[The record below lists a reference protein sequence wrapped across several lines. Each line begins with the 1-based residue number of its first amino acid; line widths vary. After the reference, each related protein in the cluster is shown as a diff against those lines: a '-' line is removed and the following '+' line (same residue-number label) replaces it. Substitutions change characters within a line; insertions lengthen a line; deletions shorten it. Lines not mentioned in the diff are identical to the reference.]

1 MEASHSGVSVPKGM
15 GYETA
20 KAIANTCPDALFC
33 SFMVTDEGKKIPF
46 NKNGQGV
53 AADTPKHLLYTA
65 EELLNGA
72 QIRPSHYWGVVMQH
86 PTTDVFGKDYLTVL
100 DVDMKRSDSP
110 PDIRIGRL
118 AKWCNENNHLTER
131 SHSKK
136 GRHVIFLAKPD
147 TTLPKKVKL
156 ENRQEIEIFGHDS
169 SAGKSV
175 MLTDDM
181 LTRDQLNP
189 NTVNVRQ
196 VLEEIGVDLSEP
208 TEQTKQAPIEFR
220 PINTLSDDMAKTEDA
235 LSYIDPDLDYNDWI
249 AIGQAL
255 HDAYGNAGLSIWH
268 AWSQSGTKY
277 QGDKDIETHW
287 KSFHQGKGV
296 GLGSL
301 FHMAKEAGWA
311 PPSKASIERKTAIQ
325 DFQQFISTK
334 VDPETGEIHEDA
346 LEDIAEDLF
355 WKPVELTLE
364 KPKAI
369 QYLID
374 GFIAHS
380 FAVLAGQPG
389 VGKTTAVVPT
399 TLAAAGFKVGDLTSK
414 HKRHIIYVSE
424 DPEQVERI
432 LYAMVHYYGLDKD
445 ELLSRFTLIPAKR
458 VTAIELA
465 QLSKNVALHTKDGI
479 TPWLIIDT
487 ASANMSLKDE
497 NDNAGVSEFVS
508 AIKETIYIQQKT
520 SILIVTH
527 TAKALGRSDEDA
539 SARGASAWEGDTT
552 LTATLFMDE
561 GQRFLKLRKKRYE
574 PMFSEVMLE
583 THQQT
588 TMVIDEDGDPQD
600 MKFTWSIPLM
610 SDSEERKADKEDRRE
625 EEYEQRVQ
633 NLTDM
638 AHTSFLQYASGFNHP
653 VIKVGRGGSKNP
665 PEGCTDI
672 SLQAW
677 IEGGNVPGLGKNQL
691 RKEVQKRVLRMLGAD
706 GTNGYFFIK
715 VPKYPQS
722 TLKVPE

>member
-1 MEASHSGVSVPKGM
+1 METSNHSQTSVSKPIGFGM
-15 GYETA
+15 A
-20 KAIANTCPDALFC
+20 KAIANICPEARFC
-33 SFMVTDEGKKIPF
+33 GFVVAENDRKLPYSRVGL
-46 NKNGQGV
+46 GV
-53 AADTPKHLLYTA
+53 AADIDIHNLYTGD
-65 EELLNGA
+65 EIG
-72 QIRPSHYWGVVMQH
+72 QIPSHMYVGVFMQRA
-86 PTTDVFGKDYLTVL
+86 TYDAFQQSVLVFL
-100 DVDMKRSDSP
+100 DVDMKRSNSP
-110 PDIRIGRL
+110 PDIRIKRL
-118 AKWCNENNHLTER
+118 AQWAKEHHHISER
-131 SHSKK
+131 SYSKK
-136 GRHVIFLAKPD
+136 GRHVAFFAKPD
-147 TTLPKKVKL
+147 PRIPGKIKL
-156 ENRQEIEIFGHDS
+156 GNNQELEIFGMPHGP
-169 SAGKSV
+169 GKSV
-175 MLTDDM
+175 MLTDDE
-181 LTRDQLNP
+181 LSQTDISAE
-189 NTVNVRQ
+189 T
-196 VLEEIGVDLSEP
+196 VDLYAVLVDLGFINPEKEQAEQHKQEP
-208 TEQTKQAPIEFR
+208 MLAPMRSI
-220 PINTLSDDMAKTEDA
+220 SDDMERTDDA
-235 LSYIDPDLDYNDWI
+235 LSHISPDIDYSDWI

-255 HDAYGNAGLSIWH
+255 HDAYGESGLSMWH
-268 AWSQSGTKY
+268 AWSQNGTKY
-277 QGDKDIETHW
+277 QGEKDIHAHW

-301 FHMAKEAGWA
+301 FHLAKQHGWE
-311 PPSKASIERKTAIQ
+311 PPSKAAIERRTAVQ
-325 DFQQFISTK
+325 DFQQFIEKS
-334 VDPETGEIHEDA
+334 VDPETGEINPEDA
-346 LEDIAEDLF
+346 KEVQEELF
-355 WKPVELTLE
+355 WKPIELNLE

-399 TLAAAGFKVGDLTSK
+399 TLAAAGFNIGDLKSK

-424 DPEQVERI
+424 DPDQVERI
-432 LYAMVHYYGLDKD
+432 LYAMVHYYGIDKE

-458 VTAIELA
+458 VTAIELS
-465 QLSKNVALHTKDGI
+465 QLSKNVALHTKDGV

-561 GQRFLKLRKKRYE
+561 GNRFLKLRKKRYE
-574 PMFSEVMLE
+574 PIFSEVMLE

-588 TMVIDEDGDPQD
+588 TMVVDDDGGLQE
-600 MKFTWSIPLM
+600 MKFTWSIPLV
-610 SDSEERKADKEDRRE
+610 SDSDERKADKEERKAD
-625 EEYEQRVQ
+625 EYEQRMQ
-633 NLTDM
+633 DLSDM
-638 AHTSFLQYASGFNHP
+638 AHTSFLQYASQFDQP

-665 PEGCTDI
+665 PDGCTDV

-677 IEGGNVPGLGKNQL
+677 IEGGNVPGLGKNQV
-691 RKEVQKRVLRMLGAD
+691 RKEVQRRVLRMLGAD
-706 GTNGYFFIK
+706 GVNGYFFIK